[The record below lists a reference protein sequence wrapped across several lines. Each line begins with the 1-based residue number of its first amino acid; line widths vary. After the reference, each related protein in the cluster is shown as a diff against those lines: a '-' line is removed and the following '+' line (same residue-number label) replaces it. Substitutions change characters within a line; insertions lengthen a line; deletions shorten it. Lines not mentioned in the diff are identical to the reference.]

1 MTMNLM
7 AQEKDGLSTQ
17 FNKLATVVDD
27 RKVIHENNNILK
39 ARSGYRARPDIN
51 KFLLMR
57 N

>member
-1 MTMNLM
+1 MNLM